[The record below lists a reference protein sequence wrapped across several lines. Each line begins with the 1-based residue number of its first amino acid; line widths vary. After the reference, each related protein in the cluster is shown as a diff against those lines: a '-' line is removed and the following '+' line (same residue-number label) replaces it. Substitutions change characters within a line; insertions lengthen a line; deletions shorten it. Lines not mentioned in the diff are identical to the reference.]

1 METKIK
7 INPPPELKN
16 KLSELTVIG
25 QNATDQNV
33 QNVQNASEASEGFKV
48 LVGGVTAPQGF
59 LAAAV
64 SAEIRYPDRRD
75 LALLYSEVPAVA
87 AALYTQNKVQA
98 APIVVTREYLQDGR
112 AQAVVINSGIAN
124 AGTGQPGLADARRTA
139 ELVAE
144 ALKLKTEDV
153 AVASTGVIGMRLPME
168 RVAAGIAQAA
178 ASLSAEAGNEAAQ
191 AIMTTDTRPKEI
203 AIKVDLG
210 GHFITIAGMAKG
222 SGMIHPNMAT
232 MLAFL
237 TTDAEVDPV
246 FLHQALTE
254 ATRLSFNMI
263 TVDGDTSTNDMVII
277 LANGQAQTPRILGD
291 GRDAVAFQQALNAVT
306 QYLAKEIARD
316 GEGATRLIEVRI
328 QGAASLSDAQKAG
341 RAIAGSSL
349 VKSAVYGQDANW
361 GRILA
366 AAGYSGA
373 EFDPEQ
379 TTIWLGEVLVAEQ
392 GTPVPFDE
400 DEARRVLAADTVVI
414 TADLGA
420 GNARA
425 VAWGCDLTFDYIKIN
440 ANYRS

>member
-1 METKIK
+1 
-7 INPPPELKN
+7 
-16 KLSELTVIG
+16 
-25 QNATDQNV
+25 
-33 QNVQNASEASEGFKV
+33 
-48 LVGGVTAPQGF
+48 
-59 LAAAV
+59 
-64 SAEIRYPDRRD
+64 
-75 LALLYSEVPAVA
+75 
-87 AALYTQNKVQA
+87 
-98 APIVVTREYLQDGR
+98 
-112 AQAVVINSGIAN
+112 
-124 AGTGQPGLADARRTA
+124 
-139 ELVAE
+139 VAE

-153 AVASTGVIGMRLPME
+153 AVASTGVIGMRLPMV
-168 RVAAGIAQAA
+168 RVAAGISQAA
-178 ASLSAEAGNEAAQ
+178 ANLQPGAGNEAAQ

-203 AIKVDLG
+203 AVKVDLDG
-210 GHFITIAGMAKG
+210 RFITIGGMAKG

-237 TTDAEVDPV
+237 TTDAEVDPA

-277 LANGQAQTPRILGD
+277 LANGQAQNLRISGA
-291 GRDAVAFQQALNAVT
+291 GRDAIAFQQALNAVT

-328 QGAASLSDAQKAG
+328 EGAASFSDAQKAG

-379 TTIWLGEVLVAEQ
+379 TAIWLGEVLVAQQ

-400 DEARRVLAADTVVI
+400 AEARQVLAADTVVI
-414 TADLGA
+414 TVALGA

-440 ANYRS
+440 ADYRS

>member
-1 METKIK
+1 
-7 INPPPELKN
+7 
-16 KLSELTVIG
+16 
-25 QNATDQNV
+25 
-33 QNVQNASEASEGFKV
+33 
-48 LVGGVTAPQGF
+48 
-59 LAAAV
+59 
-64 SAEIRYPDRRD
+64 
-75 LALLYSEVPAVA
+75 
-87 AALYTQNKVQA
+87 
-98 APIVVTREYLQDGR
+98 
-112 AQAVVINSGIAN
+112 
-124 AGTGQPGLADARRTA
+124 LADARRTA

-144 ALKLKTEDV
+144 ALKLKPEDV

-168 RVAAGIAQAA
+168 RVAAGISQAA
-178 ASLSAEAGNEAAQ
+178 ASLSAEAGTHAAQ

-203 AIKVDLG
+203 ALKVDLG

-237 TTDAEVDPV
+237 TTDAEVDPA

-254 ATRLSFNMI
+254 ATQRSFNMI

-277 LANGQAQTPRILGD
+277 LANGQAQNPRISGT
-291 GRDAVAFQQALNAVT
+291 GRDAVAFSQALNAVT

-341 RAIAGSSL
+341 RAIANSNL

-379 TTIWLGEVLVAEQ
+379 TAIWLGEVLVAEQ
-392 GTPVPFDE
+392 GTAVPFDE
-400 DEARRVLAADTVVI
+400 VQARRVLEAETVVI
-414 TADLGA
+414 TVDLGA
-420 GNARA
+420 GSAQA
-425 VAWGCDLTFDYIKIN
+425 VAWGCDLTFDYIKTQ
-440 ANYRS
+440 R

>member
-1 METKIK
+1 METKINTNT
-7 INPPPELKN
+7 NPPDSAPDIPDPAPDVKLKRTEQI
-16 KLSELTVIG
+16 SAAGFETV
-25 QNATDQNV
+25 A
-33 QNVQNASEASEGFKV
+33 
-48 LVGGVTAPQGF
+48 GGVTAPQGF
-59 LAAAV
+59 LAAAA
-64 SAEIRYPDRRD
+64 SAEIRYQNRRD
-75 LALLYSEVPAVA
+75 LALLYSAVPSAAV
-87 AALYTQNKVQA
+87 ALYTQNKFQA
-98 APIVVTREYLQDGR
+98 APIVVTREHLRDGR
-112 AQAVVINSGIAN
+112 AQAVLINSGIAN
-124 AGTGQPGLADARRTA
+124 AGTGQPGLADARRSA
-139 ELVAE
+139 ELVGE

-168 RVAAGIAQAA
+168 RVAAGIFQAA
-178 ASLSAEAGNEAAQ
+178 AGLSAEAGTEAAQ

-203 AIKVDLG
+203 AVKVDLG
-210 GHFITIAGMAKG
+210 GHLITIGGMAKG

-237 TTDAEVDPV
+237 TTDAEVDPA

-254 ATRLSFNMI
+254 ANQRSFNMI

-277 LANGQAQTPRILGD
+277 LANGQAKNPRISGT
-291 GRDAVAFQQALNAVT
+291 GRDAMAFQQALNAVA

-316 GEGATRLIEVRI
+316 GEGATQLIEVRI

-349 VKSAVYGQDANW
+349 VKSAVHGKDANW

-392 GTPVPFDE
+392 GTAVPFDE
-400 DEARRVLAADTVVI
+400 EQARQVLEAETVLITV
-414 TADLGA
+414 DLGT
-420 GNARA
+420 GNVGA